1 MLFDFQ
7 RAIFEIIDSGYYSRK
22 YGILKGAHFY
32 LVCLNELSSFRY
44 GSQDLAPSS
53 WQKYMEGSYQ
63 VQKLSMSVKIGDV
76 TSDTRDEVPHGRSWE
91 ATPC

>member
-22 YGILKGAHFY
+22 YGILKGAHFS

-44 GSQDLAPSS
+44 GSKDLAPSS
-53 WQKYMEGSYQ
+53 LKKYMGGSYK
-63 VQKLSMSVKIGDV
+63 VPKVSMSIKIDDV
-76 TSDTRDEVPHGRSWE
+76 TSDTRDETPHWRLWE
-91 ATPC
+91 VTPC